1 MNKIF
6 RKTVLVFAALLVTAI
21 AAQAEYTFF
30 TRGFAIE
37 VSLAN
42 AKEGMVR
49 LPIYQNRIT
58 ALAVRD
64 NMVIGGTTADRGLSP
79 YLFAASMDDKLM
91 KVAYDLDEALPGQ
104 YAISSGFVKCSMG
117 NMFAGT
123 MSDEENGS
131 GHLIK
136 VDFDGKAFTVT
147 DLGVPVE
154 GESVYCLALDKK
166 ANVIYG
172 LSYPNGKFFS
182 HDLASGAVKVFEESM
197 GTRRDRAPRQYL
209 HLEPEQCLSRE
220 IVIDNTGRVFGS
232 MPYNK
237 FFCFDPAKQAI
248 EVVKTPL
255 PEVWGRNTLAR
266 VDAMTLGP
274 DGMIYGG
281 NGADGQLFRLNPQT
295 LKMTNLGKPIMGHR
309 MPGLAFGADGRLYGV
324 AGGPPMYA
332 HLFYYEGEDLGFKE
346 GKGFVDLGNP
356 HFDIVIPGATG
367 GTYPWRGYNFSKV
380 IASDDG
386 QWIVLGENEAQSQLM
401 IFNVKDIDR

>member
-6 RKTVLVFAALLVTAI
+6 RKTALVVAALLVTAI
-21 AAQAEYTFF
+21 AVQAEYTFF
-30 TRGFAIE
+30 RRGYAIE

-42 AKEGMVR
+42 AKAGMVR
-49 LPIYQNRIT
+49 LPINQNRIT
-58 ALAVRD
+58 ALAVKD
-64 NMVIGGTTADRGLSP
+64 NMVIGGTTADKGLSP
-79 YLFAASMDDKLM
+79 YLFAASMDDRLM
-91 KVAYDLDEALPGQ
+91 KVAYDLDDAIPGQ

-123 MSDEENGS
+123 MSDEENGG
-131 GHLIK
+131 GHIIK
-136 VDFDGKAFTVT
+136 VDFDGKAFKVT
-147 DLGVPVE
+147 DLGVPVA

-182 HDLASGAVKVFEESM
+182 HNLASGEVKVFEETM
-197 GTRRDRAPRQYL
+197 GTREDRAPRRYL
-209 HLEPEQCLSRE
+209 HLEPEQCLSRD
-220 IVIDNTGRVFGS
+220 IVIDGTGRVFGS

-237 FFCFDPAKQAI
+237 FFCFNPVEQKV
-248 EVVKTPL
+248 EVVNTPL
-255 PEVWGRNTLAR
+255 PEVWGRSTLAR
-266 VDAMTLGP
+266 VDAIVLGP

-295 LKMTNLGKPIMGHR
+295 LKMTNLGKPIMAHR

-324 AGGPPMYA
+324 AGGPPAYA
-332 HLFYYEGEDLGFKE
+332 HLFYYEGEGLGFKD

-356 HFDIVIPGATG
+356 DFSMRVPGASEDF
-367 GTYPWRGYNFSKV
+367 PWRGFNFSKV

-386 QWIVLGENEAQSQLM
+386 KWIVLGENEAQSQLM
-401 IFNVKDIDR
+401 IFNVANIDR